1 MDSVR
6 VSVKDAAKELGMDVL
21 TLRELMKIGKLQ
33 IGYAVKREGKSKWG
47 FYIYRSLLEQEKLRL
62 GIVKTSERIV

>member
-6 VSVKDAAKELGMDVL
+6 VSAKDAAKELGMDVL

-47 FYIYRSLLEQEKLRL
+47 FYIYRHLLDEQKKYL
-62 GIVKTSERIV
+62 GIGD

>member
-6 VSVKDAAKELGMDVL
+6 VSAKDAAKELGMDVL
-21 TLRELMKIGKLQ
+21 TLRELMKNGQLQ